1 MENLGIDVKL
11 MIAQV
16 VNFALFYFIFRK
28 FIAGPMNSLA
38 VDEKKKEEE
47 KNKAFV
53 ALQNCDTQINKKEGE
68 FKKKMDKEKEDFMK
82 EVKLEAEEA
91 KKEIIS
97 QAKEEAQEII
107 NAARQ
112 EVSERKADFQKDLR
126 GQVTDMSVLLIN
138 RALRGY
144 LTDDMQKELTK
155 RILSSLDKK
164 SS

>member
-28 FIAGPMNSLA
+28 FIAGPMTNLA
-38 VDEKKKEEE
+38 ADEKKKEEE
-47 KNKAFV
+47 KNKALL
-53 ALQNCDTQINKKEGE
+53 ALQNCDSQINKKEAE

-82 EVKLEAEEA
+82 GVKLEAEKA

-97 QAKEEAQEII
+97 QARQEAQEII
-107 NAARQ
+107 DAAHQ
-112 EVSERKADFQKDLR
+112 EVSERKAAFQKDLQ
-126 GQVTDMSVLLIN
+126 GQVTDMSVLLIDK
-138 RALRGY
+138 ALRGY
-144 LTDDMQKELTK
+144 LTDEMQKEVTK
-155 RILSSLDKK
+155 KVLSNLDKK